1 MLTVYDPASSQR
13 MTCIIILFDTVAD
26 LDKAV
31 ACVWQ
36 PCVAVH
42 NGPFFVPCS
51 TMSHSECSTWQSAAH
66 NYTAQMSSHSPS
78 RWAASFFQHA
88 YPLQTLRASSFH
100 RWESVFMSYCCSNR
114 GRPVNIQS
122 NTCLFCPGSSVSAN
136 GHTDPLMCPRYSKW
150 EDTTGSIEVH
160 IYIYIY
166 IYILYMCIYIYI
178 SVCLIIIYI
187 YIYHNFLLCLSCYIF
202 YKIIST
208 CNNFQN
214 VTVYTIL
221 HIYMIL

>member
-13 MTCIIILFDTVAD
+13 MTCLIILFDTVAD

-166 IYILYMCIYIYI
+166 IYCTCVYIYIYI
-178 SVCLIIIYI
+178 LYI
-187 YIYHNFLLCLSCYIF
+187 YTVHVYIYLSVW
-202 YKIIST
+202 S
-208 CNNFQN
+208 
-214 VTVYTIL
+214 
-221 HIYMIL
+221 